1 MNDEQD
7 IVNVLRALASMSDE
21 LTPEDVAKVLNHA
34 AELIETL
41 QKLVAVRERIA
52 ANFEAAPTEGS
63 A

>member
-1 MNDEQD
+1 MSETQD
-7 IVNVLRALASMSDE
+7 IVDVLRALASMSDE
-21 LTPEDVAKVLNHA
+21 LRPEDVAKVLNHA